1 MKPFLKKNRE
11 YIFIICVFI
20 LIKAFLFYWAEFNFN
35 YTKYPDETAISIW
48 DRWDTRAYKTI
59 AEFGYTSPNDPED
72 YQKFLSHFPPL
83 YPILIKAVSSVTPLS
98 LVGSGI
104 LISLICALIAS
115 IYLFKLV
122 KKEFDEKRAYI
133 ATFLFILYPISYF
146 TGTIYTEGL
155 FLMLVIMFFY
165 YVRKEKY
172 LVASVLAG
180 LAILTRTSGI
190 VLLPVIFYLFFSK
203 KVELRNKMNLIIF
216 PVIGLFIYLM
226 INLYYFGDPLFF
238 QQEYAQNFYSGKHL
252 IVPFS
257 ESFNTVKE
265 IASKTSSISDNYY
278 MMTNGWNAIF
288 VFFSLIVSLI
298 GIRILPTTYSIY
310 SLSSLLFISSY
321 SWGISNA
328 RYTYMVFPMFM
339 ILSKIKNKITITAIF
354 ILFTSL
360 LLYFTLQFTGG
371 GWGF

>member
-1 MKPFLKKNRE
+1 M
-11 YIFIICVFI
+11 
-20 LIKAFLFYWAEFNFN
+20 
-35 YTKYPDETAISIW
+35 
-48 DRWDTRAYKTI
+48 
-59 AEFGYTSPNDPED
+59 
-72 YQKFLSHFPPL
+72 
-83 YPILIKAVSSVTPLS
+83 
-98 LVGSGI
+98 
-104 LISLICALIAS
+104 
-115 IYLFKLV
+115 
-122 KKEFDEKRAYI
+122 
-133 ATFLFILYPISYF
+133 
-146 TGTIYTEGL
+146 
-155 FLMLVIMFFY
+155 
-165 YVRKEKY
+165 
-172 LVASVLAG
+172 
-180 LAILTRTSGI
+180 
-190 VLLPVIFYLFFSK
+190 
-203 KVELRNKMNLIIF
+203 
-216 PVIGLFIYLM
+216 
-226 INLYYFGDPLFF
+226 
-238 QQEYAQNFYSGKHL
+238 
-252 IVPFS
+252 PFS